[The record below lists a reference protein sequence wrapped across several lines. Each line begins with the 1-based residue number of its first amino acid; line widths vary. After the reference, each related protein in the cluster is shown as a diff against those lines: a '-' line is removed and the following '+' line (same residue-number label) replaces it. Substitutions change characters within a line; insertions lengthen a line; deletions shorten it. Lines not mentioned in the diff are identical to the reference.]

1 MPDQLSLF
9 KPSLDKLY
17 YRVGEVSRIVDLP
30 AYVLRFWE
38 GEFKVINPKRTAS
51 GQRLYRPKDIAL
63 ILQIKDL
70 LYEKKFTIEGARKQ
84 LQQGGKIETAEP
96 APEGQA
102 PQRTGSPSLA
112 DIRRELLQIR
122 AMLG

>member
-38 GEFKVINPKRTAS
+38 GEFKMISPKRTAS
-51 GQRLYRPKDIAL
+51 GQRLYRPKDIET
-63 ILQIKDL
+63 ILQIKNL
-70 LYEKKFTIEGARKQ
+70 LYDKKFTIEGAKKQ
-84 LQQGGKIETAEP
+84 LHQGGRPEP
-96 APEGQA
+96 GQPA
-102 PQRTGSPSLA
+102 LHGDTPGSTGPSLA
-112 DIRRELLQIR
+112 EIRDELLQIR
-122 AMLG
+122 ALLG

>member
-38 GEFKVINPKRTAS
+38 GEFKAISPKRTAS
-51 GQRLYRPKDIAL
+51 GQRLYRPKDIET
-63 ILQIKDL
+63 ILHIKEL
-70 LYEKKFTIEGARKQ
+70 LYDKKFTIEGAKRQ
-84 LQQGGKIETAEP
+84 LQHGGRAEAAEP
-96 APEGQA
+96 APASPA
-102 PQRTGSPSLA
+102 PCPAVPSLD
-112 DIRRELLQIR
+112 DIRNELLKIR
-122 AMLG
+122 ALLG

>member
-38 GEFKVINPKRTAS
+38 GEFKAISPKRTAS
-51 GQRLYRPKDIAL
+51 GQRLYRPKDIET
-63 ILQIKDL
+63 ILQIKEL
-70 LYEKKFTIEGARKQ
+70 LYDKKFTIEGAKKQ
-84 LQQGGKIETAEP
+84 LHQTGRAEP
-96 APEGQA
+96 AETVADPA
-102 PQRTGSPSLA
+102 AMTKPAAVSLA
-112 DIRRELLQIR
+112 EIRRELLQIR
-122 AMLG
+122 ALLA